1 MEKRI
6 AISSNFRE
14 NRIICECGE
23 EILLVPDVKA
33 MGEAIENHVAL
44 HINGIKDSEQKTK
57 EETRIRDALIIQ
69 VFNLSSESKKDK
81 TTE

>member
-33 MGEAIENHVAL
+33 MGEAIENHVAS
-44 HINGIKDSEQKTK
+44 HTNGIKDSEQKTK